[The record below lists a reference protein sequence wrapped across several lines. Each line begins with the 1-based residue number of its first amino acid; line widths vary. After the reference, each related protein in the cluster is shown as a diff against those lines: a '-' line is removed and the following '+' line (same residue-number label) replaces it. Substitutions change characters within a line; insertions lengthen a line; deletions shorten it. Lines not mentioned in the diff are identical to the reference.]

1 MEIMK
6 QEIITSSSASG
17 LNKKIAEMQGDGW
30 EPLGSHQVVTT
41 LIRNVVR
48 GDGVINRSD
57 YSHEYSQ
64 TMVKK

>member
-1 MEIMK
+1 MAMK
-6 QEIITSSSASG
+6 QKIITAGRASQ
-17 LNKKIAEMQGDGW
+17 LNEKIEEMQGDGW